1 MKAIVCNEFGPL
13 SDLEYKDLPDPEAG
27 PGQVLIKVEACG
39 VNYPDGLLVQGK
51 YQVRPDRPFIP
62 GSEVAGEIVALGE
75 GVTDREVGQRVVG
88 YAGQTGYASMAAIPA
103 ASTFLLPE
111 GADAAEACALII
123 AYGTSHHALKQRAQL
138 KPGETLVVFGAAGA
152 TGVAA
157 VQIGKIMGATVIA
170 VVSSEEKGKIA
181 KECGADHVIGYEGLK
196 DKVKELTGGK
206 GADVCYDVV
215 GGEAFDA
222 ASRFMARN
230 GRLLVIGFASGD
242 IPKFPVNLA
251 LVKEYAVV
259 GVFWGNFTRA
269 EPQVYAENMRELLDW
284 FGSRT
289 VKPIVAGRFPLK
301 DAAEVLETVLGR
313 GGVGKFALI
322 PEGI

>member
-13 SDLEYKDLPDPEAG
+13 TDLEYKDLPDPEPGAG
-27 PGQVLIKVEACG
+27 EVLIKVEACG

-62 GSEVAGEIVALGE
+62 GSEVAGAIVALGA

-88 YAGQTGYASMAAIPA
+88 YAGQTGYASMAAVPA
-103 ASTFLLPE
+103 KSTFLLPE

-138 KPGETLVVFGAAGA
+138 KAGETLVVFGAAGA

-222 ASRFMARN
+222 AARFMARN

-269 EPQVYAENMRELLDW
+269 EPEVYADNMRELLDW
-284 FGSRT
+284 FGSGT
-289 VKPIVAGRFPLK
+289 VQPLVAGRYPLK
-301 DAAEVLETVLGR
+301 DAAKVLEKVLGR
-313 GGVGKFALI
+313 GAVGKLALI
-322 PEGI
+322 PEGV